1 MKITKDMLDKK
12 ICEFEECSSDTLT
25 YRDWI
30 REHED
35 FYELGNKDLD
45 SMTDEEL
52 KNYDDFIVSLTI
64 N

>member
-45 SMTDEEL
+45 SMTDE
-52 KNYDDFIVSLTI
+52 
-64 N
+64 